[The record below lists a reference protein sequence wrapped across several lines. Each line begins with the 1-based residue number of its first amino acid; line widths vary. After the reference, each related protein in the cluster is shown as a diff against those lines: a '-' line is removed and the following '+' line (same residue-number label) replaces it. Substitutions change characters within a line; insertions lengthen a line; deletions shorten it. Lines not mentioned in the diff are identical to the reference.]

1 VHYLR
6 VTTQGTVRLDLAAE
20 SAGIVTAAECKFAST
35 LLERISMSLNR
46 HRPACPGDPEKGGH
60 GAVLIGMA
68 GTGPA
73 MTH

>member
-1 VHYLR
+1 
-6 VTTQGTVRLDLAAE
+6 
-20 SAGIVTAAECKFAST
+20 
-35 LLERISMSLNR
+35 MSLNR